1 MKLLGLEAVQNATY
15 YQSRYQ
21 QIEDFGAD
29 LFVLNGLG
37 DPGFWPAGRYRVAG
51 SKHIDDI
58 VAAARDWHAAE
69 HFDGV
74 LSFSESAVI
83 AVAAVAEALGLPG
96 IGTETARTSRNKLLM
111 RQAHERADVPR
122 PRFRLAP
129 DLAAALETAAEF
141 GYPVIIKPTLGA
153 ASNFVFRVDDPGQM
167 RLRFPQVVAGM
178 QQMSW
183 FLMEPDGVD
192 HGPHGVL
199 VESFLD
205 GPEFLTEA
213 LAWDDEVYL
222 GSIVDRVTVEG
233 ATFDDDVHHGPTSL
247 DPEQVAAVHQVIA
260 AAARAQGIRRSV
272 MHAEVRYH
280 QGRPHMLEIAVRPGG
295 GGLDYFAR
303 ISAGYSPIQVM
314 MDVACGQPP
323 GVSHYH
329 PTNVHTAG
337 LCLISAP
344 GRVEQIT
351 VPAAVSESGRVFFLK
366 ITAKPGDVIKRPPH
380 GNNILG
386 FLCTTGTS
394 LQDAMQVAGELA
406 GQIDVRMSAL
416 VSTERQLSMQPA
428 STAAQ
433 AADGGQPARGGTAAW
448 ACHVGF
454 PPSTIFP
461 FTPPERVGI
470 RNLLEFQALMYRPLY
485 WLGRNGQ
492 PGVDYDL
499 SLAGPPEWSQ
509 DGRSVTVT
517 LKPWK
522 WSNGETICADN
533 VMFWVN
539 MMVVKASRLGTYSPG
554 YFPDN
559 LTSYQKIAPDQVR
572 FTFDKVYSRSWVLMN
587 QLTLII
593 PMPRAWDR
601 TAAGPADASTGTADV
616 PAVYDY
622 LVAQHGS
629 WAQESNEDRA
639 RWPSNPIWSVV
650 DGPWRLKSFELDGT
664 VTFQPNEHYCG
675 PNKPYLD
682 EFRQVPSASDEDE
695 YQTLLAGPGTIQVG
709 YLPHGMGAD
718 HAADPLAEHFRL
730 VPQDIYL
737 INYMPLNFENPGTAG
752 RIIGQAYFRQALQC
766 AMDQDTAIREI
777 FHGYGYRTTGPVPRV
792 PDNQYVSPAQRR
804 DLTAFDIERA
814 RTLLAG
820 NGWDVSRSPA
830 VCVRP
835 GPGPG
840 CAGEG
845 IQAGDKLSFT
855 VRYVAGRQ
863 ALARLMSQF
872 QADAAKAGIELHL
885 QEVFGSVLVA
895 EDHGESS
902 QDRPHTWELQC
913 WNGGWV
919 FYGKPTGEVLF
930 KTRGGSN
937 FGRYSDERADQLIER
952 TVVSDD
958 ASAMDEYQ
966 DYLAEQVPVV
976 WTPGFPLRV
985 LAVAKNLRGVEPVN
999 PYGMINPENWY
1010 YVDE

>member
-1 MKLLGLEAVQNATY
+1 MK
-15 YQSRYQ
+15 S
-21 QIEDFGAD
+21 
-29 LFVLNGLG
+29 
-37 DPGFWPAGRYRVAG
+37 
-51 SKHIDDI
+51 
-58 VAAARDWHAAE
+58 
-69 HFDGV
+69 
-74 LSFSESAVI
+74 
-83 AVAAVAEALGLPG
+83 
-96 IGTETARTSRNKLLM
+96 ART
-111 RQAHERADVPR
+111 D
-122 PRFRLAP
+122 
-129 DLAAALETAAEF
+129 T
-141 GYPVIIKPTLGA
+141 
-153 ASNFVFRVDDPGQM
+153 RV
-167 RLRFPQVVAGM
+167 
-178 QQMSW
+178 
-183 FLMEPDGVD
+183 
-192 HGPHGVL
+192 
-199 VESFLD
+199 
-205 GPEFLTEA
+205 
-213 LAWDDEVYL
+213 
-222 GSIVDRVTVEG
+222 
-233 ATFDDDVHHGPTSL
+233 
-247 DPEQVAAVHQVIA
+247 
-260 AAARAQGIRRSV
+260 
-272 MHAEVRYH
+272 
-280 QGRPHMLEIAVRPGG
+280 
-295 GGLDYFAR
+295 
-303 ISAGYSPIQVM
+303 
-314 MDVACGQPP
+314 
-323 GVSHYH
+323 
-329 PTNVHTAG
+329 
-337 LCLISAP
+337 
-344 GRVEQIT
+344 
-351 VPAAVSESGRVFFLK
+351 
-366 ITAKPGDVIKRPPH
+366 
-380 GNNILG
+380 
-386 FLCTTGTS
+386 
-394 LQDAMQVAGELA
+394 
-406 GQIDVRMSAL
+406 
-416 VSTERQLSMQPA
+416 
-428 STAAQ
+428 
-433 AADGGQPARGGTAAW
+433 ADGGRPVRGGTVSW

-485 WLGRNGQ
+485 WLGRDGQ
-492 PGVDYDL
+492 PEVDYDL
-499 SLAGPPEWSQ
+499 SLAGPPQWSQ

-517 LKPWK
+517 VKPWK

-587 QLTLII
+587 QLSLII

-601 TAAGPADASTGTADV
+601 TAAGPADASTDTADI

-622 LVAQHGS
+622 LIAQHGS
-629 WAQESNEDRA
+629 WATESNEDRA
-639 RWPSNPIWSVV
+639 GWPSSPIWSVV
-650 DGPWRLKSFELDGT
+650 NGPWRLKSFELDGT
-664 VTFQPNEHYCG
+664 VTFQPNEHYSG

-695 YQTLLAGPGTIQVG
+695 YHTLLAGPGPIQVG

-718 HAADPLAEHFRL
+718 RAGGQPGALAKHFRF
-730 VPQDIYL
+730 VPQNIYL
-737 INYMPLNFENPGTAG
+737 INYMPLNFEHPGTAG

-792 PDNQYVSPAQRR
+792 PEAGSSSPVPRR
-804 DLTAFDIERA
+804 DQGAFDIERA

-820 NGWDVSRSPA
+820 NGWDVSRTPA

-840 CAGEG
+840 CAGDG
-845 IQAGDKLSFT
+845 IGAGDKLSFT
-855 VRYVAGRQ
+855 VRYVAGRR
-863 ALARLMSQF
+863 ALAALMSQF

-902 QDRPHTWELQC
+902 PDRPHTWELQC

-930 KTRGGSN
+930 KTGGGSN

-958 ASAMDEYQ
+958 QSAMDEYQ
-966 DYLAEQVPVV
+966 DYLAEQAPVI

-985 LAVAKNLRGVEPVN
+985 LAVARNLRGVEPVN